1 MKYLL
6 FLLKMLYSPAHMATN
21 VQVEKNQNEST
32 SNVIRRFTKRVQGA
46 GIIPK
51 VRGGRYYSRI
61 KSRNVQKFARLK
73 KLGRKEEYEKLLKLG
88 KVQERG
94 RGRR

>member
-1 MKYLL
+1 
-6 FLLKMLYSPAHMATN
+6 MATN
-21 VQVEKNQNEST
+21 VQVEKHQNEST

-51 VRGGRYYSRI
+51 VRSGRYHERV
-61 KSRNVQKFARLK
+61 KSSNVRREARLK
-73 KLGRKEEYEKLLKLG
+73 KLAKKETYEKLLKLG
-88 KVQERG
+88 KIQETR

>member
-1 MKYLL
+1 
-6 FLLKMLYSPAHMATN
+6 MLIPIFMATN
-21 VQVEKNQNEST
+21 VQVEKHQNEST

-51 VRGGRYYSRI
+51 VRSGRYHDRV
-61 KSRNVQKFARLK
+61 KSGNVKRVARLK
-73 KLGRKEEYEKLLKLG
+73 KLAKKETYEKLLKLG
-88 KVQERG
+88 KIQETR

>member
-1 MKYLL
+1 
-6 FLLKMLYSPAHMATN
+6 MATN
-21 VQVEKNQNEST
+21 VQVEKHQNEST

-51 VRGGRYYSRI
+51 VRSGRYHDRV
-61 KSRNVQKFARLK
+61 KSGNVKRVARLK
-73 KLGRKEEYEKLLKLG
+73 KLAKKETYEKLLKLG
-88 KVQERG
+88 KIQETR